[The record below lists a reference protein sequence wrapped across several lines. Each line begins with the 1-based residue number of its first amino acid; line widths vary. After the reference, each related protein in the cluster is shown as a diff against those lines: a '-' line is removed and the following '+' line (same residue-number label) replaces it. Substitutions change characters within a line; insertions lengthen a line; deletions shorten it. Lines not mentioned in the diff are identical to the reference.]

1 MELDAGSEGNSS
13 TVRYLCCFPFGIVVD
28 LCELARR
35 DHDDLDRALQAMLAP
50 DTPPREVSNLLDIF
64 RMCLAVHLIAESR
77 VFEMVVSIVRPPPAL
92 RLQIAQL
99 RNEHIAQQRTAD
111 LLAKLEPC
119 SEQWLTVALELRVLL
134 LDHAKREEYLRS
146 TLDDH
151 VPSGLGRGI
160 AAQYATERMQL
171 LGTTSPLQLARS
183 LRVA

>member
-1 MELDAGSEGNSS
+1 
-13 TVRYLCCFPFGIVVD
+13 VVD

-50 DTPPREVSNLLDIF
+50 GVPARDATNLLDIF

-77 VFEMVVSIVRPPPAL
+77 VFAMLVSIVRPPPTL

-99 RNEHIAQQRTAD
+99 RNEHIAQQRTAE
-111 LLAKLEPC
+111 LLATIPPGTDEW
-119 SEQWLTVALELRVLL
+119 STVALELRVLL
-134 LDHAKREEYLRS
+134 LDHAKREDYLRG

-151 VPSGLGRGI
+151 VPTGLSRGI

-183 LRVA
+183 MRVA

>member
-1 MELDAGSEGNSS
+1 L
-13 TVRYLCCFPFGIVVD
+13 PFGIVVD

-50 DTPPREVSNLLDIF
+50 DTSEHEVDNLLDIF

-77 VFEMVVSIVRPPPAL
+77 VFAMLVSIVRPPPML

-99 RNEHIAQQRTAD
+99 RNEHVTQQHAAERLLKIRPRTDEWSTA
-111 LLAKLEPC
+111 
-119 SEQWLTVALELRVLL
+119 ALELRVLL
-134 LDHAKREEYLRS
+134 LDHAKREDYLRA

-151 VPSGLGRGI
+151 VPSAIGRGI

-171 LGTTSPLQLARS
+171 LGTTSPIQIA
-183 LRVA
+183 RVA

>member
-1 MELDAGSEGNSS
+1 MLLAFA
-13 TVRYLCCFPFGIVVD
+13 RVVD

-50 DTPPREVSNLLDIF
+50 DTPPREASNLLDIF

-77 VFEMVVSIVRPPPAL
+77 VFEMLVSIVRPPPAL

-99 RNEHIAQQRTAD
+99 RSEHIAQHRMAE
-111 LLAKLEPC
+111 LLATIEPA
-119 SEQWLTVALELRVLL
+119 SDNWSTVALELRVLL
-134 LDHAKREEYLRS
+134 LDHAKREDYLRS

-151 VPSGLGRGI
+151 VPNSIGRGI
-160 AAQYATERMQL
+160 AARYATERMQL
-171 LGTTSPLQLARS
+171 LGTTSPLQLA

>member
-1 MELDAGSEGNSS
+1 
-13 TVRYLCCFPFGIVVD
+13 
-28 LCELARR
+28 
-35 DHDDLDRALQAMLAP
+35 MLAP

-99 RNEHIAQQRTAD
+99 RNEHVAQQRTAE
-111 LLAKLEPC
+111 LLARIEPC
-119 SEQWLTVALELRVLL
+119 TEQWSTVALELRVLL
-134 LDHAKREEYLRS
+134 LDHAKREDYLRS

-151 VPSGLGRGI
+151 VPSGLSRGI